1 MRACITT
8 VLRPALLAIL
18 IGVAPAGLALASNAA
33 ADAHQEVTADA
44 HAAAPAAAEHAVAVE
59 EHGATTDAHA
69 AAAGHE
75 AAADAHGVAA
85 DAHGAAGHGEAHGSN
100 SLSPEKLKD
109 LFWRTVN
116 FLALIV
122 LLVKFGAKPIVSGLS
137 GRQQQIREELDT
149 LTARRDEAE
158 KSFEEFSTKL
168 AGMEREMDVIVEKA
182 IAQAEV
188 EKERILAEAEKA
200 ADDIKR
206 NAEAAV
212 AAELEDAKRTLREE
226 VAEQAAAMAEELIV
240 KNLTPADQVAITE
253 QYLERVGA
261 VQ

>member
-18 IGVAPAGLALASNAA
+18 IGVAPVGLAFASNAA

-44 HAAAPAAAEHAVAVE
+44 HAAAPAAAGHEAAVE
-59 EHGATTDAHA
+59 EHGATTDAHGAVVEGHA
-69 AAAGHE
+69 AAT
-75 AAADAHGVAA
+75 

-109 LFWRTVN
+109 LFWRAVN

-137 GRQQQIREELDT
+137 GRQQQIREELET

-158 KSFEEFSTKL
+158 ESFKEFSTKL

>member
-1 MRACITT
+1 VMP
-8 VLRPALLAIL
+8 PAFAQASE
-18 IGVAPAGLALASNAA
+18 APAAA
-33 ADAHQEVTADA
+33 AHQEVTVDA
-44 HAAAPAAAEHAVAVE
+44 QGAAP
-59 EHGATTDAHA
+59 

-75 AAADAHGVAA
+75 AAVEAHGAA
-85 DAHGAAGHGEAHGSN
+85 TDAHGAVGAHGATGHGGGLAGMLTS
-100 SLSPEKLKD
+100 EKLKD

-116 FLALIV
+116 FLALVV
-122 LLVKFGAKPIVSGLS
+122 LLVKFGAKPIMTGLS
-137 GRQQQIREELDT
+137 GRQQQIRDELET

-158 KSFEEFSTKL
+158 ASYKEFSAKL
-168 AGMEREMDVIVEKA
+168 AGMEREMDVIVERA

-188 EKERILAEAEKA
+188 EKERILAEAEKSA
-200 ADDIKR
+200 EDIKR

-212 AAELEDAKRTLREE
+212 MAELEEAKRVLREE

-240 KNLTPADQVAITE
+240 KNLTAADQVAITE